1 MLLQVACPHSCSWSG
16 SYKDYEGHLST
27 CPLHPVS
34 CPHSPC
40 TTVEV
45 PSRLKSHIESCTFRP
60 VTCQYCSKM
69 MQYRVLESHETTDC
83 ERRPVSCSLCG
94 EMVPFNSIGL
104 HEQEECA
111 RAVRPCPFAEFGC
124 DVRVSYRILC
134 STSLHNAYILQSQ
147 GIHSIR
153 ELKLRIL

>member
-1 MLLQVACPHSCSWSG
+1 LRLLQVVCPHSCSWNS

-45 PSRLKSHIESCTFRP
+45 PSLLKSHIEICAFRP

-69 MQYRVLESHETTDC
+69 MQYRVLEVHVC
-83 ERRPVSCSLCG
+83 VNLP
-94 EMVPFNSIGL
+94 
-104 HEQEECA
+104 
-111 RAVRPCPFAEFGC
+111 
-124 DVRVSYRILC
+124 
-134 STSLHNAYILQSQ
+134 AYSKHI
-147 GIHSIR
+147 
-153 ELKLRIL
+153 K